1 MKRIIANGDGVA
13 VTEPGPVFYFFYRF
27 PPFRFLFDLLTYGF
41 GWHGDIVLGNGAYSK
56 SNPIAK
62 GRGRYFYLT
71 RDVHCRNLT
80 VQETYVLYTQGHKI
94 RCRESIVVDGQILD
108 EPIKP

>member
-13 VTEPGPVFYFFYRF
+13 VTEPGPVFYFFY
-27 PPFRFLFDLLTYGF
+27 GK
-41 GWHGDIVLGNGAYSK
+41 GAYSK
-56 SNPIAK
+56 RNPIAK

-80 VQETYVLYTQGHKI
+80 VQETYVLYTHGHKI
-94 RCRESIVVDGQILD
+94 RCRESVVVDGQILD
-108 EPIKP
+108 APIKPYSRY